1 MLSQIFIELSNTR
14 NPTFITFRSVR
25 WYVHTGQYMSSLIL
39 FFPVF
44 IEYLI
49 NIFSFSVFILYQYEQ
64 KFNPLMHNVPKW
76 SACSKWLGMCGHFL
90 WIAPYKKIKGVWSW
104 FYSSGGSKKLW
115 AWTFIHT
122 SWSLQCVWRSLVFKI
137 LGWSYFWS
145 LCLRMFEKDL
155 QLKLPPC

>member
-115 AWTFIHT
+115 AELSYILAEVFNVSEGVLFSRFLDGLTFD
-122 SWSLQCVWRSLVFKI
+122 LCV
-137 LGWSYFWS
+137 
-145 LCLRMFEKDL
+145 
-155 QLKLPPC
+155 